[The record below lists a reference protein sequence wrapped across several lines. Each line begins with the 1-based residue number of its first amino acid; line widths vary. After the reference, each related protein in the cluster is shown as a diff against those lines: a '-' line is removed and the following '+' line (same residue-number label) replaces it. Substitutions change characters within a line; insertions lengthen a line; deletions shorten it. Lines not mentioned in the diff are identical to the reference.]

1 VTFMNPL
8 LLLAGLGIALPV
20 LAHLLN
26 RERVKR
32 TDWAAMQFLN
42 RSIHVRS
49 RELRLR
55 DFLLLLL
62 RCLAILLLA
71 LAVSKPA
78 MKKAEGLAS
87 QFGEPRAGVI
97 IALDV
102 SYSME
107 HGDGGATR
115 FARALERIDVISE
128 QIHLGDPVCLAL
140 LGGEHKVVIRNMAFD
155 PERFGAILHA
165 QKPAPEPLDLD
176 SVPKRLKELAE
187 GMEALQKE
195 IYIVTDLQEQDW
207 KHRSSKWREGLADLC
222 TSASVFVVPV
232 QGGPEN
238 LGVTGLDLVSGVLR
252 KGTIA
257 RYRATV
263 RNYGTNPALDVR
275 VTCKIDGV
283 MIDSKTIPLIP
294 PGLSETVSLFVPFH
308 NAGSVRI
315 TAELEADALPVDN
328 ARRAVAVVR
337 DRISVLC
344 VDGSSA
350 TSVTPGGLI
359 VAALLARDSGAED
372 EDFTVRS
379 VPWLS
384 FPAQDLKEFDVIVLA
399 DVPDITPE
407 QGRRLEGY
415 VREGNGLIWFAGD
428 NVKIAEWNE
437 RSKTKGTPLLPA
449 IIEQVVET
457 SDALGAGKPL
467 DRVMPDHPVCR
478 PLLSLP
484 EDLFSETRFLK
495 RVQVKPIASSFPI
508 LLLAGSAAPILIE
521 HSMGRGHVFM
531 FTTTAEPSWNN
542 MALTPV
548 FPMLLQQMVTY
559 LAGREFERPRQVGD
573 SLSLSYVDRPDSNDA
588 VFDTPS
594 GETLAVPVREYRNQF
609 VALLENAREAGFY
622 LAKVSVQA
630 PGMPVAV
637 NVDTRES
644 NVKCMPSSELRRTL
658 EGTEVVVAES
668 ETDLF
673 GAIES
678 KRTDHSFWRFFMAAG
693 LLVFVIEGLF
703 ADRML
708 RRRSGIADRSGNR
721 MEANV

>member
-1 VTFMNPL
+1 
-8 LLLAGLGIALPV
+8 
-20 LAHLLN
+20 
-26 RERVKR
+26 
-32 TDWAAMQFLN
+32 
-42 RSIHVRS
+42 
-49 RELRLR
+49 
-55 DFLLLLL
+55 
-62 RCLAILLLA
+62 
-71 LAVSKPA
+71 

-437 RSKTKGTPLLPA
+437 RSKTKGTPLRPA

-478 PLLSLP
+478 PS
-484 EDLFSETRFLK
+484 
-495 RVQVKPIASSFPI
+495 I
-508 LLLAGSAAPILIE
+508 
-521 HSMGRGHVFM
+521 
-531 FTTTAEPSWNN
+531 
-542 MALTPV
+542 
-548 FPMLLQQMVTY
+548 
-559 LAGREFERPRQVGD
+559 PRD
-573 SLSLSYVDRPDSNDA
+573 NS
-588 VFDTPS
+588 
-594 GETLAVPVREYRNQF
+594 
-609 VALLENAREAGFY
+609 
-622 LAKVSVQA
+622 
-630 PGMPVAV
+630 
-637 NVDTRES
+637 
-644 NVKCMPSSELRRTL
+644 
-658 EGTEVVVAES
+658 
-668 ETDLF
+668 
-673 GAIES
+673 
-678 KRTDHSFWRFFMAAG
+678 
-693 LLVFVIEGLF
+693 
-703 ADRML
+703 
-708 RRRSGIADRSGNR
+708 
-721 MEANV
+721 